1 MGFCK
6 ATSKFVVE
14 WWTLDQTGCVCLIGT
29 CSLKYT
35 HTSSLKIGGDKKHS
49 GEHELRLYNFGANP
63 ANRGKIDNLGTKW
76 IIWIISNLFYSFQNL
91 LNAVRY
97 SVFDPFAYGRS
108 LFISPLSNQQT
119 SWGSL
124 LLFQVQENVPSPTS
138 PGLTVSLVHGQAC
151 PVRLPWTAVTA
162 PDLTLP
168 RISHWWGAHIPHL
181 TSNLCDLEKRFRGRK
196 LRFRKG

>member
-14 WWTLDQTGCVCLIGT
+14 WWTLDQTGCVCLIDT

-35 HTSSLKIGGDKKHS
+35 YTSSLKIGGDKKHS

-63 ANRGKIDNLGTKW
+63 ANRRKIDNLGTKW
-76 IIWIISNLFYSFQNL
+76 IIWIISKLFYSFQNL

-119 SWGSL
+119 SWGAFDSSKCRKTFLLPQVLASQLALSTDRLALLGWLEQQSQHQIWSYHKSL
-124 LLFQVQENVPSPTS
+124 TDGEHTFHLSQVTS
-138 PGLTVSLVHGQAC
+138 V
-151 PVRLPWTAVTA
+151 
-162 PDLTLP
+162 
-168 RISHWWGAHIPHL
+168 I
-181 TSNLCDLEKRFRGRK
+181 
-196 LRFRKG
+196 